1 MRCLKQAVVQLALFT
16 DMFVGRLPDTNT
28 IHALPVQKVALED
41 WSSYMIT
48 RIAEFSRC
56 EAPFWVWEVLV
67 YYQSILLL
75 CLQIPN
81 SSASFISCSLKSGC
95 AREIIASARSH
106 VESPFMFLHPY
117 SVTT

>member
-56 EAPFWVWEVLV
+56 EAPFGVWEVLV